1 MRMRLL
7 QYDATIVYKPRKQLY
22 LADALSRVC
31 INDREKLKM
40 HVAMVTESLNIT
52 EKQIE
57 RFQNETIKDHA
68 LQDVIKLV
76 RTGWPEHRNAV
87 PDSAKPYFT
96 VKENLYKANG
106 LLFKKES
113 LVVPMSLRAEMLKRI
128 NFNHMGIEK
137 CKLRARKS
145 LYWPGM
151 SNGIE
156 NLLSNCEACAK
167 FHRLN
172 RKDPMILRE
181 VPEAPWQVV
190 GSDLFYLDRKDYM
203 SK

>member
-1 MRMRLL
+1 MIESDHKPLEAIFKKPLHECPVRLQRMRMRLL

-96 VKENLYKANG
+96 FKENLYEANG
-106 LLFKKES
+106 LLFKK
-113 LVVPMSLRAEMLKRI
+113 I
-128 NFNHMGIEK
+128 
-137 CKLRARKS
+137 
-145 LYWPGM
+145 
-151 SNGIE
+151 
-156 NLLSNCEACAK
+156 
-167 FHRLN
+167 
-172 RKDPMILRE
+172 
-181 VPEAPWQVV
+181 PWWFQRV
-190 GSDLFYLDRKDYM
+190 
-203 SK
+203 